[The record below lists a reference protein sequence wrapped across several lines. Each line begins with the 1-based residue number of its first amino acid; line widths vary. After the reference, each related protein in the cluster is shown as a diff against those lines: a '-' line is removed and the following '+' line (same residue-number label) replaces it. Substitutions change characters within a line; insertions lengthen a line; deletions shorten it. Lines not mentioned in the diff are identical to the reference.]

1 MEIKYIS
8 SEKITDQSSNKS
20 SISEKNHLNKQQ
32 QKNKNENKLI
42 SQKPPIIVDRK
53 LTMEPQIFRK
63 EFVPILK
70 PIEIHL
76 VPSKLRLN
84 KFIKKNR
91 NYNNDLLS
99 NSCPCSEDE
108 SELDCKLDSNS
119 SYVSDSSNLSNDE
132 NSNINQTGLKEIRKK
147 FIKVKNDLIHKVM
160 TKKNLKNKKLTKQFK
175 YFEKYYINEEEEE
188 ESEKSIKIYKDS
200 DEESISSD
208 LYDDNNNFINYS
220 INQFENNNNKHLK
233 VKHTKSSNVV
243 NNSIK
248 NYENIINDEKLEI
261 NDNNTNNEKRNRIY
275 SFSILDTLKNKIKNN
290 K

>member
-76 VPSKLRLN
+76 VPSKLILN

-99 NSCPCSEDE
+99 NSCPCSEGE
-108 SELDCKLDSNS
+108 SELDYKLDSNS

-147 FIKVKNDLIHKVM
+147 F
-160 TKKNLKNKKLTKQFK
+160 KK
-175 YFEKYYINEEEEE
+175 
-188 ESEKSIKIYKDS
+188 
-200 DEESISSD
+200 
-208 LYDDNNNFINYS
+208 
-220 INQFENNNNKHLK
+220 
-233 VKHTKSSNVV
+233 
-243 NNSIK
+243 
-248 NYENIINDEKLEI
+248 
-261 NDNNTNNEKRNRIY
+261 
-275 SFSILDTLKNKIKNN
+275 
-290 K
+290 